1 MLRTLAQRHP
11 CALAIVL
18 FIAAMTVIKLG
29 ATQIVDSYGLPGT
42 LLAIAAIFGFVK
54 LMDWR

>member
-11 CALAIVL
+11 AALAIVL
-18 FIAAMTVIKLG
+18 FIGAMTVVKLG
-29 ATQIVDSYGLPGT
+29 ATQIVDNYGLPGA

-54 LMDWR
+54 VMDWR